1 MAITLDIIREDLS
14 FLYTAKMNWGQDW
27 LDHEH
32 GNRFED
38 VKGQPI
44 KWELPTAY
52 WLPDWTTAMIFRAYL
67 TSINAEF
74 QILLDNADGLDPYV
88 VLTTEEF

>member
-14 FLYTAKMNWGQDW
+14 FLYVAKMQWDMDW
-27 LDHEH
+27 KVQSD
-32 GNRFED
+32 RFED
-38 VKGQPI
+38 VLGNPI
-44 KWELPTAY
+44 NYETRNAY

-67 TSINAEF
+67 KSINADF

>member
-14 FLYTAKMNWGQDW
+14 FLYAISMDWDKSW
-27 LDHEH
+27 LDQA
-32 GNRFED
+32 NRFED
-38 VKGQPI
+38 VKGQAI
-44 KWELPTAY
+44 SWTLPKAY

-67 TSINAEF
+67 TSINASF
-74 QILLDNADGLDPYV
+74 QILLDNAEDLDPYV

>member
-14 FLYTAKMNWGQDW
+14 FLYTAKMDW
-27 LDHEH
+27 DKTWLEQAK
-32 GNRFED
+32 RFED

-67 TSINAEF
+67 TSINASF